1 MAMASLR
8 QIRKKVTRTRRAF
21 RAALAAHNKALQTY
35 VEARNAKGMS
45 ALPPKFN
52 S

>member
-1 MAMASLR
+1 MASLR

-21 RAALAAHNKALQTY
+21 RTALAAYNKALVIY
-35 VEARNAKGMS
+35 VEARHTKGMS
-45 ALPPKFN
+45 TLPLKFK